1 MQQHSDAALRALGFD
16 PSDPASVA
24 ARRSEI
30 LAMEEHA
37 AAMIAGGTALQLRA
51 HAAAYD
57 FAHALDVAD
66 GCAESAMH
74 VRSIADEVALV
85 VKVTSGVAQGQLA
98 LALKTH
104 DDFPALVVALDEN
117 VATPAQVHKLVEVG
131 FKVNHDDPAEQAER
145 RALFVDVMLERIRQ
159 EPLPPRA
166 LQKAAERVAEELTG
180 ESIDQRHARARRQ
193 RRTSVEDLGDG
204 MSILRVTT
212 DSFVAHAIH
221 DRVRKQALAI
231 IKARPKPGAVLHGGS
246 EAADETVSPGTRSA
260 FGAAVDAAVDD
271 TRATDE
277 ADDGRA
283 TGLAAEAVEAVEEL
297 DERSLNEVMSDVV
310 ADMLLTSDPMGNSAA
325 AGIQANVQLSIP
337 ITTALTKTPKAGQ
350 APALLDGMTPM
361 PIEDAKRLAATAP
374 AFIRVLTHPI
384 TGAVQAVD
392 SYKPTAAMRA
402 FLHARDVH
410 CRFIGCRQPA
420 VNCELDHTED
430 YQYGGKTAIW
440 NLSDF
445 CKNHHIVKHHTAWKV
460 RQLGGGI
467 LEWTTPSGK
476 IYISRPEPHGVIF
489 RPTEELLRPGV
500 NVTSN
505 PPAQDFEHG
514 ATPARGTALPR
525 GAQATPATPA
535 SPATPKIPKNPEPRP
550 PARPPF

>member
-1 MQQHSDAALRALGFD
+1 MQQHHEHDLPDPGFD

-24 ARRSEI
+24 ARRSDI
-30 LAMEEHA
+30 LALEERA
-37 AAMIAGGTALQLRA
+37 AAMIAAGSALQLRA

-57 FAHALDVAD
+57 FGHALDAAE

-74 VRSIADEVALV
+74 VRSIANEVALV
-85 VKVTSGVAQGQLA
+85 MQVSSGVAQGQLA
-98 LALKTH
+98 LASMTQQ
-104 DDFPALVVALDEN
+104 DFPTLAVALDEN
-117 VATPAQVHKLVEVG
+117 VVTPAQVHKLVEVG
-131 FKVNHDDPAEQAER
+131 LKVNHEDPVEQAER
-145 RALFVDVMLERIRQ
+145 RALFVEVMLERVRR
-159 EPLPPRA
+159 EPLPPQA
-166 LQKAAERVAEELTG
+166 LRKAAERVAEEQTG

-193 RRTSVEDLGDG
+193 RRATVEDLGDG
-204 MSILRVTT
+204 MSIIRVTT
-212 DSFVAHAIH
+212 DTFVAHAIR

-231 IKARPKPGAVLHGGS
+231 IKARQRATADGASG
-246 EAADETVSPGTRSA
+246 AASSAAPGTGSA
-260 FGAAVDAAVDD
+260 FGRVVDD
-271 TRATDE
+271 ARASAEVTGEPD
-277 ADDGRA
+277 APDALDDRG
-283 TGLAAEAVEAVEEL
+283 
-297 DERSLNEVMSDVV
+297 LNEVMSDVV

-337 ITTALTKTPKAGQ
+337 ITTVLADSDPASDQPGR

-402 FLHARDVH
+402 FLQARDIH

-420 VNCELDHTED
+420 VRCELDHTED
-430 YQYGGKTAIW
+430 YQHGGKTAVW

-460 RQLGGGI
+460 RQLGGGV

-489 RPTEELLRPGV
+489 RPSDQLFRPTEEPRRGEHVHSERRERARSVSEALPPRP
-500 NVTSN
+500 NSS
-505 PPAQDFEHG
+505 
-514 ATPARGTALPR
+514 ATP
-525 GAQATPATPA
+525 
-535 SPATPKIPKNPEPRP
+535 
-550 PARPPF
+550 PF

>member
-1 MQQHSDAALRALGFD
+1 MQQHRSYDVPDPGFD

-24 ARRSEI
+24 ARRAEI
-30 LAMEEHA
+30 LALEERA
-37 AAMIAGGTALQLRA
+37 AAMIARGAALQLRA

-57 FAHALDVAD
+57 FGHALDVAE

-74 VRSIADEVALV
+74 VRSIANEVALV
-85 VKVTSGVAQGQLA
+85 VQVSCGVAQGQLA
-98 LALKTH
+98 LASKAQQ
-104 DDFPALVVALDEN
+104 DFSALAVALDEN
-117 VATPAQVHKLVEVG
+117 VVTPAQVHKLVEVG
-131 FKVNHDDPAEQAER
+131 FKVNHEDPVEQAER
-145 RALFVDVMLERIRQ
+145 RALFVEVMLERVRR
-159 EPLPPRA
+159 EPLPPQSLR
-166 LQKAAERVAEELTG
+166 KAAERVTEELTG

-193 RRTSVEDLGDG
+193 RRATVEDLGDG
-204 MSILRVTT
+204 MSLIRVTT
-212 DSFVAHAIH
+212 DTFVAHAIR

-231 IKARPKPGAVLHGGS
+231 IKARQKTTGESASGS
-246 EAADETVSPGTRSA
+246 ANSSVPGTGSA
-260 FGAAVDAAVDD
+260 FGPGVDNS
-271 TRATDE
+271 RATAPA
-277 ADDGRA
+277 ADD
-283 TGLAAEAVEAVEEL
+283 EP

-337 ITTALTKTPKAGQ
+337 ITTVLADTPEAGQ

-402 FLHARDVH
+402 FLQARDIH

-420 VNCELDHTED
+420 VRCELDHTEA
-430 YQYGGKTAIW
+430 YQHGGKTAVW

-445 CKNHHIVKHHTAWKV
+445 CTNHHIVKHHTAWKV
-460 RQLGGGI
+460 RQLGGGV

-489 RPTEELLRPGV
+489 RPSDQLFRPTDELPRLRKDPDREPGPRQSDDPSSRPG
-500 NVTSN
+500 
-505 PPAQDFEHG
+505 H
-514 ATPARGTALPR
+514 LPM
-525 GAQATPATPA
+525 T
-535 SPATPKIPKNPEPRP
+535 
-550 PARPPF
+550 PPF

>member
-1 MQQHSDAALRALGFD
+1 MSVVVRSVVGMQQHSDAALRALGFD

-24 ARRSEI
+24 ARWSEI
-30 LAMEEHA
+30 LTLEEQA
-37 AAMIAGGTALQLRA
+37 AAMVASGTALQLRA

-57 FAHALDVAD
+57 FAHALDIVD

-98 LALKTH
+98 LASKTQ

-145 RALFVDVMLERIRQ
+145 RALFVEVMLERIRQ

-231 IKARPKPGAVLHGGS
+231 IKARPNPGTAPHASEEAEDGTGSPGAG
-246 EAADETVSPGTRSA
+246 SA
-260 FGAAVDAAVDD
+260 FGAAVDEAH
-271 TRATDE
+271 AT
-277 ADDGRA
+277 AK
-283 TGLAAEAVEAVEEL
+283 TAETAEEL

-337 ITTALTKTPKAGQ
+337 ITTALTETPRAGQ
-350 APALLDGMTPM
+350 APALLEGMTPM

-420 VNCELDHTED
+420 VACELDHTED

-476 IYISRPEPHGVIF
+476 VYISRPEPHGVIF
-489 RPTEELLRPGV
+489 RPTDQLIRPTEKPPRPD
-500 NVTSN
+500 TSVS
-505 PPAQDFEHG
+505 PA
-514 ATPARGTALPR
+514 
-525 GAQATPATPA
+525 A
-535 SPATPKIPKNPEPRP
+535 SPGDA
-550 PARPPF
+550 PAPQLGRSTKTPPF

>member
-1 MQQHSDAALRALGFD
+1 MQQHRRFDLSGLGFD

-24 ARRSEI
+24 ARRAEI
-30 LAMEEHA
+30 LGMEERA
-37 AAMIAGGTALQLRA
+37 AAMIAEGSAMQLRA

-57 FAHALDVAD
+57 FGHALDVAD

-74 VRSIADEVALV
+74 VRSIADEVALI
-85 VKVTSGVAQGQLA
+85 VKVPSRASQGQLA
-98 LALKTH
+98 LASMTQTE
-104 DDFPALVVALDEN
+104 FPALVVALDEN
-117 VATPAQVHKLVEVG
+117 VATPAQVQKLVEVG
-131 FKVNHDDPAEQAER
+131 FKVNLEDPEEQSER
-145 RALFVDVMLERIRQ
+145 RALFADVMIERIRR
-159 EPLPPRA
+159 EPLPPQA

-180 ESIDQRHARARRQ
+180 ESIDQRHARAKRQ
-193 RRTSVEDLGDG
+193 RRATVEDLGDG

-212 DSFVAHAIH
+212 DTFVAHAIR

-231 IKARPKPGAVLHGGS
+231 IKARPKPGAALHGGDA
-246 EAADETVSPGTRSA
+246 AADGTASPGAGSA
-260 FGAAVDAAVDD
+260 FGVAVDNAG
-271 TRATDE
+271 AT
-277 ADDGRA
+277 
-283 TGLAAEAVEAVEEL
+283 AETAEVP

-310 ADMLLTSDPMGNSAA
+310 ADMLLTSDPMGNTSA

-337 ITTALTKTPKAGQ
+337 ITTALSDTNTSGQ

-374 AFIRVLTHPI
+374 AFVRVLTHPI

-402 FLHARDVH
+402 FLQARDVH

-420 VNCELDHTED
+420 VNCELDHTKD
-430 YQYGGKTAIW
+430 YQYGGKTAVW

-460 RQLGGGI
+460 RQLSGGI

-476 IYISRPEPHGVIF
+476 VYISRPEPHGVIF
-489 RPTEELLRPGV
+489 RPTGELAR
-500 NVTSN
+500 
-505 PPAQDFEHG
+505 AG
-514 ATPARGTALPR
+514 ATMYGDPVDEAPQPPQTPPTVLPPPPR
-525 GAQATPATPA
+525 QLA
-535 SPATPKIPKNPEPRP
+535 PKP
-550 PARPPF
+550 PPF

>member
-1 MQQHSDAALRALGFD
+1 MQQHRDHDVSGAGFD
-16 PSDPASVA
+16 PADPASVA
-24 ARRSEI
+24 ARRAEI
-30 LAMEEHA
+30 LGMEERA
-37 AAMIAGGTALQLRA
+37 AAMIAAGSALQLRA

-57 FAHALDVAD
+57 FGHALDVAD

-74 VRSIADEVALV
+74 VRSIAEEVALIA
-85 VKVTSGVAQGQLA
+85 KVTSGVAQGQLA
-98 LALKTH
+98 LASKTR
-104 DDFPALVVALDEN
+104 DDFPALTVALDEN
-117 VATPAQVHKLVEVG
+117 VVTPAQVHKLVEVG
-131 FKVNHDDPAEQAER
+131 FKVNHEDPEEQAER
-145 RALFVDVMLERIRQ
+145 RAQYVEVMLERVRR

-180 ESIDQRHARARRQ
+180 ESIDQRHARAKRQ
-193 RRTSVEDLGDG
+193 RRATVEDLGDG

-212 DSFVAHAIH
+212 DTFVVHAIR

-231 IKARPKPGAVLHGGS
+231 IKARPKPGAALHGGDA
-246 EAADETVSPGTRSA
+246 AADGTVSPGAGST
-260 FGAAVDAAVDD
+260 FGAAVDDAHATTAA
-271 TRATDE
+271 TETADE
-277 ADDGRA
+277 PD
-283 TGLAAEAVEAVEEL
+283 EP

-310 ADMLLTSDPMGNSAA
+310 ADMLLTSDPMGNTSA

-337 ITTALTKTPKAGQ
+337 ITTALSDTNTSGQ

-374 AFIRVLTHPI
+374 AFVRVLTHPI

-402 FLHARDVH
+402 FLQARDVH

-420 VNCELDHTED
+420 VNCELDHTKD
-430 YQYGGKTAIW
+430 YQYGGKTAVW

-460 RQLGGGI
+460 RQLSGGI

-476 IYISRPEPHGVIF
+476 VYISRPEPHGVIF
-489 RPTEELLRPGV
+489 RPTDQLFTPTDQSFRP
-500 NVTSN
+500 TDR
-505 PPAQDFEHG
+505 PPRLDAS
-514 ATPARGTALPR
+514 
-525 GAQATPATPA
+525 A
-535 SPATPKIPKNPEPRP
+535 SPTPGPGDDPSPQLGRP
-550 PARPPF
+550 TKTPPF

>member
-1 MQQHSDAALRALGFD
+1 MSVVVRSVGDMQQHREHDLPDPGFD
-16 PSDPASVA
+16 PADPASVA
-24 ARRSEI
+24 ARRAEI
-30 LAMEEHA
+30 LALEERA
-37 AAMIAGGTALQLRA
+37 AAMIASGAALQLRA

-57 FAHALDVAD
+57 FGHALDVAE

-74 VRSIADEVALV
+74 VRSIANEVALV
-85 VKVTSGVAQGQLA
+85 MQVSCGVAQGQLA
-98 LALKTH
+98 LSSKAQQ
-104 DDFPALVVALDEN
+104 DFPALAVALDEN
-117 VATPAQVHKLVEVG
+117 VVTPAQVHKLVEVG
-131 FKVNHDDPAEQAER
+131 FKVNHEDPVEQAER
-145 RALFVDVMLERIRQ
+145 RALFVEVMLERVRR
-159 EPLPPRA
+159 EPLPPQA
-166 LQKAAERVAEELTG
+166 LRKAAERVAEELTG

-193 RRTSVEDLGDG
+193 RRATVEDLGDG
-204 MSILRVTT
+204 MSIIRVTT
-212 DSFVAHAIH
+212 DTFVAHAIR

-231 IKARPKPGAVLHGGS
+231 IKARQKPGDQDGS
-246 EAADETVSPGTRSA
+246 GSASSAPESASA
-260 FGAAVDAAVDD
+260 FGAAVDHARAGDDPALASELKSGVDSGAKSAA
-271 TRATDE
+271 A
-277 ADDGRA
+277 
-283 TGLAAEAVEAVEEL
+283 L

-337 ITTALTKTPKAGQ
+337 ITTVLADTPGAGQ

-402 FLHARDVH
+402 FLQARDVH

-420 VNCELDHTED
+420 VRCELDHTED
-430 YQYGGKTAIW
+430 YQHGGKTAVW

-460 RQLGGGI
+460 RQLGGGV

-476 IYISRPEPHGVIF
+476 IYISSPEPHGVVFRPSDQLF
-489 RPTEELLRPGV
+489 RPTDMPRRGEPVHSERR
-500 NVTSN
+500 
-505 PPAQDFEHG
+505 ER
-514 ATPARGTALPR
+514 AR
-525 GAQATPATPA
+525 PA
-535 SPATPKIPKNPEPRP
+535 SDGPSTRQDDTT
-550 PARPPF
+550 RPPF